1 MSDEN
6 RTEERRAS
14 HQVVGFVLPPW
25 IADHAAAWFAT
36 GILGLIT
43 AGVLFFSDGRYW
55 MRDEERA
62 QQFQQQ
68 LERIDEKIKDKR
80 AQIRTWTN
88 YNTATPTSSLV
99 PARNANIKATED
111 DVKDLIEAKQT
122 RVKKWE
128 SEK

>member
-1 MSDEN
+1 MPEQRRSSD
-6 RTEERRAS
+6 T
-14 HQVVGFVLPPW
+14 VVGVKVPAW
-25 IADHAAAWFAT
+25 IAEHATAWFAT

-55 MRDEERA
+55 LRDEERA

-88 YNTATPTSSLV
+88 YNVATPTSNLV
-99 PARNANIKATED
+99 PARNANIDATD
-111 DVKDLIEAKQT
+111 DDIKDLAEAKQT
-122 RVKKWE
+122 LVKKWE